1 MKGSNKIIIGVCVV
15 LVAGLVWLFW
25 VLNPKEKYNW
35 YETYRVKDKEPYGTY
50 VMGELLK
57 NYYPGKKFTL
67 SEKPVHETLDP
78 NRNEK
83 SSYIFI
89 GEALYLDSA
98 DVKTMLNYVD
108 AGNDVFIASLE
119 LPRELTLNFRDFQ
132 CYWRGYNFE
141 LDSLVQMNFTHP
153 DLGQKDPYPFVYAF
167 KGKNMPH
174 SWAWLDTSYLCEPYN
189 VSTGAPTARHRSFA
203 QLGYYSTPYDSGRL
217 NFICMPYGR
226 GNFYFHTSPLAFTNY
241 FLVKERQLDYAGK
254 VMSHLKPG
262 DIYWDEYSRIPH
274 FSHNNNHNQDSEND
288 PGGKA
293 DSPLQ
298 FLLQQKSMRWAW
310 FTLLFGVVLTFLLF
324 RTKRR
329 QRIIPLLEP
338 NANTSLE
345 FVQTIGRLYFLQN
358 NHRGLC
364 KQMMRHFLAFIR
376 NKYYFSTVRINEEL
390 MLKIAERSRVDIGI
404 IKDIF
409 TRYHLIDKTAT
420 EITDNELI
428 EFHQSLGN
436 FYQNC
441 K

>member
-1 MKGSNKIIIGVCVV
+1 MKNNKVIIGICAA
-15 LVAGLVWLFW
+15 LVAGLIWLFW

-35 YETYRVKDKEPYGTY
+35 YETYRIKDKDPYGTY

-57 NYYPGKKFTL
+57 HYYPGKKFIL
-67 SEKPVHETLDP
+67 SDRPVHETLALP
-78 NRNEK
+78 ASKER
-83 SSYIFI
+83 SSYVFV

-98 DVKTMLNYVD
+98 DVQVMMRYVD
-108 AGNDVFIASLE
+108 QGNDVFIASLE

-132 CYWRGYNFE
+132 CYWRGYNFAM
-141 LDSLVQMNFTHP
+141 DSLVKLNFTHP
-153 DLGQKDPYPFVYAF
+153 ALGQKDPYPYVYAF
-167 KGKNMPH
+167 KGKNMPYR
-174 SWAWLDTSYLCEPYN
+174 WAWLDTSYLCGSN
-189 VSTGAPTARHRSFA
+189 NTIA
-203 QLGYYSTPYDSGRL
+203 QLGYYNTPYDSGRL
-217 NFICMPYGR
+217 NFICIPYGR
-226 GNFYFHTSPLAFTNY
+226 GNFYFHTTPLAFTNY
-241 FLVKERQLDYAGK
+241 FLVKERSLDYAGK

-274 FSHNNNHNQDSEND
+274 FSAGNNHDRDGANN

-298 FLLQQKSMRWAW
+298 FLLQQRSMRWAW

-329 QRIIPLLEP
+329 QRIIPLLEA
-338 NANTSLE
+338 NTNTSLE

-390 MLKIAERSRVDIGI
+390 MLKIAERSRVDINI

-409 TRYHLIDKTAT
+409 TRYNLMDKTST

-428 EFHQSLGN
+428 AFHQSLEN
-436 FYQNC
+436 FYKNC